1 MSVTK
6 LLFCSQAAE
15 KLLIFKGPQGSKRGR
30 LSFENE
36 MPALHHEILSILL
49 SVTAVEERWSEIY
62 NTVCSLDDLKEEL
75 GK

>member
-49 SVTAVEERWSEIY
+49 SVTAVEER
-62 NTVCSLDDLKEEL
+62 
-75 GK
+75 